1 MKSTILLAASGAA
14 LLVAGC
20 MMEEEPGLSAEAQ
33 SRLAAEL
40 EGYVPDGPAVSCVR
54 SADLQGN
61 RSMGPDAII
70 FSGTGGRKWVNHTRG
85 SCPSLE
91 FGRALQFR
99 TTSTQLCSGEIA
111 TVFEPTSGIEYGGC
125 ALGDFTPYRRV
136 R

>member
-14 LLVAGC
+14 MLLAGC
-20 MMEEEPGLSAEAQ
+20 MMDEEPRLSAETE

-40 EGYVPDGPAVSCVR
+40 EGYVPDGSAVSCVR
-54 SADLQGN
+54 SPDLQGN
-61 RSMGPDAII
+61 RSIGPDAII
-70 FSGTGGRKWVNHTRG
+70 FSGSAGRKWVNHTRG

-91 FGRALQFR
+91 FGRALRFR
-99 TTSTQLCSGEIA
+99 TTSTQLCSGDIA
-111 TVFEPTSGIEYGGC
+111 TVFEPTTGIEYGGC